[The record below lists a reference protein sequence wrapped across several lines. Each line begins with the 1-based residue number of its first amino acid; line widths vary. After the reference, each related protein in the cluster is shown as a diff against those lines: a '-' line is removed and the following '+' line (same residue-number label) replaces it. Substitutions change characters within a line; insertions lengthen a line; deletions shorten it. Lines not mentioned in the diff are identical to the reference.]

1 MAITGPSGLTAEY
14 LSEPDHGSADSMA
27 PRSMAAISI
36 LTIRDGSISMIAA
49 AGDIFTM
56 ATGGAIS
63 VVTAVA
69 ISEAATAGAISG
81 AMTTATV
88 GETFVVAAA
97 TEAIISAV
105 ETDSGVFRDVVTFA
119 DKVIFAAT
127 TDSAEATTGSVA
139 TAAFTVMAVSAAT
152 KVIIASEET
161 AGPTAI
167 VVSTAED
174 RAAEI
179 MAAGTAASARRQIQ
193 NGPVD
198 GRRQELPAV
207 FFFLDPP
214 KESDT
219 EIRLHAVAVM
229 STIGAIAG
237 GFRRR
242 PVEQVSHLG
251 KMRQECSPGK
261 QLKRK
266 QMGGKTP

>member
-1 MAITGPSGLTAEY
+1 
-14 LSEPDHGSADSMA
+14 
-27 PRSMAAISI
+27 MAAISI

-81 AMTTATV
+81 AMTTAISAEGTV

-207 FFFLDPP
+207 FFLLDPP